1 MLHTLFHL
9 NYLIVLAVA
18 AIGFV
23 LGWLWY
29 SPVLF
34 VKPWMKEM
42 NFTKEDMKFVPK
54 KAAAMLGGAFVL
66 TFVSTAA
73 IATLITEHQLLVAG
87 HPSLGW
93 LGGAKVG
100 LFVGAGLVAVRQ
112 GVNSIFQMKSLKL
125 FVITAGHDVVLCTL
139 QGALLGMWLWP
150 KFAA

>member
-1 MLHTLFHL
+1 MLHTLFLL
-9 NYLIVLAVA
+9 NYLKVLAVA

-23 LGWLWY
+23 LGWVRY

-42 NFTKEDMKFVPK
+42 NFRKEDMKLSP
-54 KAAAMLGGAFVL
+54 ARGAAMLGGAFAL
-66 TFVSTAA
+66 TFISTAA
-73 IATLITEHQLLVAG
+73 IAVLITEHQMLVAG

-100 LFVGAGLVAVRQ
+100 LFVGVGLVAVRQ
-112 GVNSIFQMKSLKL
+112 GVNSIFQMKSVKL
-125 FVITAGHDVVLCTL
+125 FIITAGHDVALCTL

-150 KFAA
+150 K